1 LYVQALL
8 QQHSTSSSV
17 SLAPGPLCVVAV
29 ATAVAL
35 HTCKARRQGS
45 DVQASK
51 MLYNENNPRA
61 GIVIMH
67 QSKAEVVMCQYAC
80 TLYTACTYTLSQWPH
95 PTQWLSKG

>member
-17 SLAPGPLCVVAV
+17 SLAPGPLCVVVAV

-80 TLYTACTYTLSQWPH
+80 TLYTLSQWPH